1 MPNAGARGH
10 EAHAKRVC
18 PTKRTAFQIRGCNAG
33 IAGDLDQPMGGGKRC
48 LPPMGSPREGPGL
61 RRGAGGAA
69 KKTPPRI
76 DGVSTNKSLF
86 AVMPEW
92 LALPLA
98 DSDEVADLCPAPV
111 SQGDPDEVDAGG
123 AGQRLGYVGEG
134 RASQALG
141 AEKLVKFVGV
151 ERLGKDAHLDHDLS
165 AAVSG
170 GDVEAA
176 GG

>member
-1 MPNAGARGH
+1 
-10 EAHAKRVC
+10 
-18 PTKRTAFQIRGCNAG
+18 
-33 IAGDLDQPMGGGKRC
+33 
-48 LPPMGSPREGPGL
+48 MGSPREGPGL

-76 DGVSTNKSLF
+76 DGVSTNKSLST
-86 AVMPEW
+86 VMPGR

-98 DSDEVADLCPAPV
+98 DSDEVVDLRPALV
-111 SQGDPDEVDAGG
+111 AQGDPDEVDAGG
-123 AGQRLGYVGEG
+123 VGQSLGYVRES

-141 AEKLVKFVGV
+141 AGKYVKLLDV
-151 ERLGKDAHLDHDLS
+151 ERFGEDAHFGQDLG

-176 GG
+176 GS